1 MGNQIIH
8 VLSIEDNPRD
18 AELVRAT
25 LAEAAQL
32 GWDLPT
38 FVVERVPD
46 LATGLVHLDAVA
58 QGERHLDV
66 VLTDLE
72 LPDSEPEETFV
83 TLHRHS
89 PNLPI
94 VVLTGCQDEALA
106 RKTVRAGAEDYLF
119 KQEISGSLL
128 AHALIYALQRQGIK
142 QALRRSRDE
151 LEARV
156 ERRTAELERVNA
168 ALRESEARFRVVF
181 ERAPLGV
188 TRTSLDGRWLRVNQ
202 RFCEIVGYTREEL
215 YQMHYQDITHPE
227 HLDADVKYAR
237 RLLAGDIPNFSLEK
251 RYICKDDEIIWV
263 NITVTLVRKPSGELD
278 YFISVIEEITARKR
292 AEAAL
297 QASEERLRALI
308 NATPDI
314 ICFKDGEGRW
324 LEANRAHLQ
333 LFRLTDVD
341 YHGKT
346 DAELADYTAPR
357 YREAFLECGR
367 TDEHAWREGG
377 LSRSEEVLP
386 QPGGTRKVLD
396 IIKAPIFEPD
406 GRRKGLV
413 VLGRDITAR
422 KEAEEALRES
432 ERKYR
437 ILVEQN
443 QNGVFLIQDGRMQF
457 VNSAFAEM
465 LGYTVDEVVGM
476 DFRDLVAPEDVDRVV
491 DRYRRRQSGEEVP
504 DTYAFRML
512 HKDGRRRVYVN
523 MSVGLVTYHG
533 RVASLGTVK
542 DITERRQMEEQLRKQ
557 EQLAAVGQLAAGVAH
572 DFRNL
577 LTSIILYAQMGE
589 RRANVSPALQED
601 LGTIIEASHKATD
614 LVQQLL
620 DFSSHAMLERKP
632 LEFGAFVEDVLRILR
647 PAVPENIDL
656 IYERGSE
663 DYVVEVDPRRIQQVL
678 INLALNARDALL
690 AQGGGKLRFAL
701 EHLQI
706 KPGESPPVAD
716 MPAGTWVRL
725 TVSDTGTGMTDE
737 VLEHL
742 FEPFFTTK
750 AVGEGTGLGLAQV
763 YGIVR
768 QHEGY
773 IDVETAEGAGTTF
786 YIYLPTSASEVQPVV
801 EPDVSMPQGQ
811 GETILLVEDEPKLR
825 EVGLSVLESLGYRVL
840 IARNGQEVVDKWLS
854 RPVFEDIDL
863 VITDLVMPEMGG
875 RELVRVLHERKPSL
889 KVLAVTGYAVGEVLE
904 DLRRLGFWEVL
915 RKPFEMSG
923 LAEAVSRALQARD

>member
-1 MGNQIIH
+1 
-8 VLSIEDNPRD
+8 
-18 AELVRAT
+18 
-25 LAEAAQL
+25 
-32 GWDLPT
+32 
-38 FVVERVPD
+38 
-46 LATGLVHLDAVA
+46 
-58 QGERHLDV
+58 
-66 VLTDLE
+66 
-72 LPDSEPEETFV
+72 
-83 TLHRHS
+83 
-89 PNLPI
+89 
-94 VVLTGCQDEALA
+94 
-106 RKTVRAGAEDYLF
+106 
-119 KQEISGSLL
+119 
-128 AHALIYALQRQGIK
+128 
-142 QALRRSRDE
+142 
-151 LEARV
+151 
-156 ERRTAELERVNA
+156 
-168 ALRESEARFRVVF
+168 
-181 ERAPLGV
+181 
-188 TRTSLDGRWLRVNQ
+188 
-202 RFCEIVGYTREEL
+202 
-215 YQMHYQDITHPE
+215 
-227 HLDADVKYAR
+227 
-237 RLLAGDIPNFSLEK
+237 LEK
-251 RYICKDDEIIWV
+251 RYIRKDGEAIWV
-263 NITVTLVRKPSGELD
+263 NLTVTLVRKPSGEPD

-324 LEANRAHLQ
+324 LEANKADLE
-333 LFRLTDVD
+333 LFELTDVD

-346 DAELADYTAPR
+346 DAELAEYTASR
-357 YREAFLECGR
+357 YREAFLECQY
-367 TDEHAWREGG
+367 TDELAWQKGG
-377 LSRSEEVLP
+377 LSRSEEVIP

-396 IIKAPIFEPD
+396 VIKVPIFEPD

-422 KEAEEALRES
+422 KRAEEALRES

-443 QNGVFLIQDGRMQF
+443 QDGVFLIQDGRMQF

-465 LGYTVDEVVGM
+465 VGYTVDEVVGM
-476 DFRDLVAPEDVDRVV
+476 DFRDLVAPEDLEMVV
-491 DRYRRRQSGEEVP
+491 DRYRRRQAGEDVSDNYE
-504 DTYAFRML
+504 FRML
-512 HKDGRRRVYVN
+512 HKDGRSRVHIN

-589 RRANVSPALQED
+589 RRESVSSELQQD
-601 LGTIIEASHKATD
+601 LRIIIEASHKATE

-620 DFSSHAMLERKP
+620 DFSSHAMLERKS
-632 LEFGAFVEDVLRILR
+632 LELGAFVEDVLKIFR
-647 PAVPENIDL
+647 PAVPENIDVV
-656 IYERGSE
+656 YERGSD
-663 DYVVEVDPRRIQQVL
+663 DYVVEVDPRRIQQAL

-690 AQGGGKLRFAL
+690 AQEGGELRFAL
-701 EHLQI
+701 KHLQI

-725 TVSDTGTGMTDE
+725 EISDTGTGMTDE

-773 IDVETAEGAGTTF
+773 IDVETAVGVGTTF
-786 YIYLPTSASEVQPVV
+786 YIYLPTSTSETQPTVP
-801 EPDVSMPQGQ
+801 PDVSMPSGE
-811 GETILLVEDEPKLR
+811 GETILLVEDEPELR
-825 EVGLSVLESLGYRVL
+825 EASRNVLESLGYRVL
-840 IARNGQEVVDKWLS
+840 IARNGQVVVDTWLS
-854 RPVFEDIDL
+854 EPAFEDVAL

-875 RELVRVLHERKPSL
+875 RELLRVLHEEKPSL
-889 KVLAVTGYAVGEVLE
+889 KVLAVTGYAVGEVME

-915 RKPFEMSG
+915 RKPFEMSS
-923 LAEAVSRALQARD
+923 LAQVVRQALDSS